1 MKRNIIIL
9 SSIFILIALILVLI
23 LFPEERERE
32 EQREVLT
39 NVSLE
44 QFNIDEVYKSPND
57 GEIHY
62 GVYFPKD
69 FDSNK
74 EYDLYV
80 TLPGYEGL
88 YFQGV
93 GANLE
98 AEDFALSA
106 ARMRKDLIVVAPQL
120 EDWQETSANQTIALI
135 EYFKSN
141 YNINK
146 VFASGY
152 SAGGETMSLVMGKRA
167 DLIDRYLQVSSKWDG
182 DFEMTVENEVPV
194 YFVIGQND
202 EYYGSEPT
210 KDAYLTLYSMYKSKG
225 LSDEEIDKILILD
238 IKEREYF
245 LERGFNNEHGGGG
258 SIAYDKDIMN
268 WLLKDK

>member
-1 MKRNIIIL
+1 MKRKIIIL
-9 SSIFILIALILVLI
+9 FVVFILIAVVLVLT
-23 LFPEERERE
+23 LLENERTEE
-32 EQREVLT
+32 EQTEVLT
-39 NVSLE
+39 GNSLGE
-44 QFNIDEVYKSPND
+44 FITDKVYNSPND

-62 GVYFPKD
+62 GVYYPKD
-69 FDSNK
+69 YDLNK
-74 EYDLYV
+74 EYDLYI

-98 AEDFALSA
+98 AEDFALNA
-106 ARMRKDLIVVAPQL
+106 VRMRKDLIVVAPQL
-120 EDWQETSANQTIALI
+120 EDWGDTSANQTIALI

-141 YNINK
+141 YNIDK
-146 VFASGY
+146 VFANGY
-152 SAGGETMSLVMGKRA
+152 SAGGETMSLVMEKRA

-210 KDAYLTLYSMYKSKG
+210 KDAYYTLYSMYQRKG
-225 LSDEEIDKILILD
+225 LSEEEIDEILILD
-238 IKEREYF
+238 IKKREYF
-245 LERGFNNEHGGGG
+245 LERGFDNEHGGG
-258 SIAYDKDIMN
+258 SLIAYDEDIMK
-268 WLLKDK
+268 WLLND

>member
-1 MKRNIIIL
+1 MKRKIIIL
-9 SSIFILIALILVLI
+9 FVVFILIAVVLVLM
-23 LFPEERERE
+23 LFPEERKGEK
-32 EQREVLT
+32 QREVVT
-39 NVSLE
+39 NISLE
-44 QFNIDEVYKSPND
+44 QFNIDEVYKSPSD

-62 GVYFPKD
+62 GVYFPDD

-74 EYDLYV
+74 EYDLYI

-98 AEDFALSA
+98 AEDFALNA
-106 ARMRKDLIVVAPQL
+106 VRMRNDLIVVAPQL
-120 EDWQETSANQTIALI
+120 EDWEETSANQTIALI

-210 KDAYLTLYSMYKSKG
+210 KDAYLTLYSMYKRKG
-225 LSDEEIDKILILD
+225 LSDEEINKILILD
-238 IKEREYF
+238 IKKREYF
-245 LERGFNNEHGGGG
+245 LEKGFDNEHGGGG
-258 SIAYDKDIMN
+258 LIAYDEDIMK
-268 WLLKDK
+268 WLLND